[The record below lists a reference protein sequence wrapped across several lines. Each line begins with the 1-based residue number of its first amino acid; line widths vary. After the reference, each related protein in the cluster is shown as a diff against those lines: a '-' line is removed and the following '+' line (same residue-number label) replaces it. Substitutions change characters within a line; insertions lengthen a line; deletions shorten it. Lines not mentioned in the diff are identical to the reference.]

1 MVGPLD
7 TQIVINQSAATE
19 KVQEV
24 QQRHPDLQQRHFALQ
39 LEEEREKVQRDV
51 KNSEKLD
58 QAVIRHKE
66 KGEEKPGKRKRPRR
80 GRSQKDENPTDE
92 KDTGEDPGVRIDVF
106 V

>member
-39 LEEEREKVQRDV
+39 LEEEKEKVQREVQD
-51 KNSEKLD
+51 SEKLD

-66 KGEEKPGKRKRPRR
+66 KGEEKPRKRKRPRR
-80 GRSQKDENPTDE
+80 GRSQNGEDSPDE
-92 KDTGEDPGVRIDVF
+92 KDTGEDTGVRIDVF